1 MALFVVM
8 PALRPNVRLILVYG
22 LLSLATVALGCF
34 VCARWDVPAGS
45 WSRNL
50 IAWGVGLA
58 GAAALAAWAGPRCG
72 IVVLGLAVLAVGASL
87 AGVPQDG
94 VHRWLDLGPLH
105 VNAAFVV
112 LPMAVVALSWN
123 VERLWCWAL
132 ALVIQGM
139 LVLQPDAS
147 QAAAFGCGLMV
158 IALRSSQ
165 PRGVRIGFVL
175 AVIVLAVAAWLRPD
189 PLKGV
194 PEVEEILGLA
204 YFLSPI
210 AGVLAALLIFATLM
224 VPTLTVQRSPA
235 VQTTGA
241 ALSAYLL
248 ASAAVTMFGAYPMPL
263 LGVGMSPVLG
273 FWLGV
278 GLLAACLRREAGRAP
293 TPGSGS

>member
-1 MALFVVM
+1 
-8 PALRPNVRLILVYG
+8 
-22 LLSLATVALGCF
+22 
-34 VCARWDVPAGS
+34 
-45 WSRNL
+45 
-50 IAWGVGLA
+50 
-58 GAAALAAWAGPRCG
+58 
-72 IVVLGLAVLAVGASL
+72 
-87 AGVPQDG
+87 
-94 VHRWLDLGPLH
+94 
-105 VNAAFVV
+105 
-112 LPMAVVALSWN
+112 
-123 VERLWCWAL
+123 
-132 ALVIQGM
+132 M

-175 AVIVLAVAAWLRPD
+175 AVIVLAAAAWLRPD

-210 AGVLAALLIFATLM
+210 AGVLAALLIFATVM

-241 ALSAYLL
+241 ALTAYLF

-278 GLLAACLRREAGRAP
+278 GLLAACLRREAGPAP